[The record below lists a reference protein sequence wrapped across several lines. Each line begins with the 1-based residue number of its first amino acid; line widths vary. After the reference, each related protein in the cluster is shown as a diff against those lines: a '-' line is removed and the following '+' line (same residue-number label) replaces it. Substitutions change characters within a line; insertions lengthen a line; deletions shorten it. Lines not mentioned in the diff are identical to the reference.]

1 MAFISKLTDYIIR
14 NYDLTNDSL
23 TIIFPNKR
31 AALTLRNEL
40 SKRIVNNIWLPQIL
54 SIEEVMSSWS
64 GLQLLDNIDVIYEL
78 IKVMNTNVD
87 VSTRKNLFA
96 LASQIVKDFDE
107 IDQYAVDA
115 DNLFDYLKAVKETE
129 TWLPGEDELSKTESS
144 YLMFFKSLLSYY
156 NNLRNRL
163 LQDNSAYY
171 GLMTRKL
178 YELSNEQLYDVVG
191 DNKII
196 FAGFNALTHTEENI
210 IVRLVESGKAKLFW
224 DLDKYYYDD
233 ELQEAGLFARQFFS
247 KHKNLK
253 PDNVEDNF
261 KNEKKV
267 INIIGVPGS
276 SIQAN
281 ALQIKLTEDF
291 EKNKLQKNEVVVLSD
306 ETLLIPVLNSIPK
319 NYKDINV
326 TMGYPYSETYLNQ
339 FIQLLFPFQRNLSNK
354 ETKVY
359 FWSLKRLL
367 ETEMIKVIF
376 CDEELESLTKCINKF
391 LKESTYYLTLNDL
404 ENVLGRSNILE
415 FITLITKKW
424 QNAFD
429 CISFFKS
436 LFKCFGECAS
446 YNNNKFVVNQI
457 SAAGKVFN
465 KIEKLIKK
473 YDVLVQIDDIE
484 MLYKQSVSEMSIKLK
499 SIDSANNIE
508 SSLQIMGLLE
518 TRNLD
523 FDIVHI
529 MSVNEGVLPQSK
541 SPNSLIPFDLRL
553 EYKLPIYTNKQAVYA
568 YHFYRLIQNAKII
581 NIYYNTLTDDVG
593 EGEPSR
599 FIRQLINEIPHKSNN
614 NIEIN
619 EIPYQMPSP
628 KNDEVIKVEVTKTP
642 EILKK
647 IKDKIYAVRYNE
659 ELKCDEMYGLSPTSI
674 SCYLN
679 CPMKFY
685 IKYIENKKD
694 DTPKETIQANIIGS
708 IIHSTFENLYKE
720 FGDNL
725 INEQHYNLIESKF
738 RKSSFDKALK
748 DNNFANGLP
757 DTGFNYLSHIM
768 IEELIDNFINN
779 EKKFFKN
786 GKTLT
791 IKGLEKK
798 LVYTFNLDD
807 GTKVNLTGFAD
818 RIDQVDDKVRII
830 DYKSGK
836 VEDKDVVI
844 KSDTEEIHNIKE
856 KSLQLCIYK
865 YLYAKNNPNVAVE
878 NIEPGIFGLLDVE
891 DPYFPL
897 FIECDYFDDNSFMDT
912 CENMFINLFKE
923 ILNPDIPF
931 QQVDDDKK
939 CKNCDYLNVCKRNP
953 KTW

>member
-1 MAFISKLTDYIIR
+1 MAFISKLTDYIIK
-14 NYDLTNDSL
+14 NYNLTNGSL
-23 TIIFPNKR
+23 TVIFPNKR

-40 SKRIVNNIWLPQIL
+40 SKRIVKNIWLPQIL

-64 GLQLLDNIDVIYEL
+64 GLQLLDNIDVVYEL

-96 LASQIVKDFDE
+96 LASQMVKDFDE
-107 IDQYAVDA
+107 IDQYAVNA
-115 DNLFDYLKAVKETE
+115 ENLFVYLKAVKETE
-129 TWLPGEDELSKTESS
+129 TWLPGEVGLSNTESS
-144 YLMFFKSLLSYY
+144 YLKFFNSLYSYY
-156 NNLRNRL
+156 KSLRNRL

-178 YELSNEQLYDVVG
+178 FEFSDEQLYDVVG
-191 DNKII
+191 DKKII
-196 FAGFNALTHTEENI
+196 FAGFNALTYTEENI
-210 IVRLVESGKAKLFW
+210 IVRLVESGKAELFW
-224 DLDKYYYDD
+224 DLDKYYYED

-253 PDNVEDNF
+253 PDNIEDNF
-261 KNEKKV
+261 NNEKKV
-267 INIIGVPGS
+267 INVIGVPGS
-276 SIQAN
+276 SIQSN
-281 ALQIKLTEDF
+281 ALQVKLTEDF
-291 EKNKLQKNEVVVLSD
+291 ETNKLKKNEVVVLSD
-306 ETLLIPVLNSIPK
+306 ETLLIPVLNSIPE

-326 TMGYPYSETYLNQ
+326 TMGYPYSETFLNQ

-367 ETEMIKVIF
+367 ETELIKVVF
-376 CDEELESLTKCINKF
+376 AEHELESLTKCINKF
-391 LKESTYYLTLNDL
+391 LKESTYYLTINDL
-404 ENVLGRSNILE
+404 ENVLGQTRILE
-415 FITLITKKW
+415 FISLITKKW
-424 QNAFD
+424 HNAFD

-436 LFKCFGECAS
+436 LFRFLGERVS
-446 YNNNKFVVNQI
+446 SINNKFVVNQI
-457 SAAGKVFN
+457 SAASKIFN

-499 SIDSANNIE
+499 SKDSANNIE
-508 SSLQIMGLLE
+508 SCLQIMGLLE

-529 MSVNEGVLPQSK
+529 LSVNEGILPQSK

-553 EYKLPIYTNKQAVYA
+553 EYNLPIYTNKQAVYA
-568 YHFYRLIQNAKII
+568 YHFYRLIQSAKTI
-581 NIYYNTLTDDVG
+581 NIYYSTLTDDVG

-599 FIRQLINEIPHKSNN
+599 FIRQLINEMPQKSNN
-614 NIEIN
+614 VEIN
-619 EIPYQMPSP
+619 EISYQLPSP
-628 KNDEVIKVEVTKTP
+628 RNDAAVKIEVKKTP
-642 EILKK
+642 EILQK
-647 IKDKIYAVRYNE
+647 IKDKLYAVRFNE
-659 ELKCDEMYGLSPTSI
+659 ELKCDEMFGLSPTSI

-694 DTPKETIQANIIGS
+694 DTPKEAIQANIIGS
-708 IIHSTFENLYKE
+708 IIHSTFENLYTK
-720 FGDNL
+720 FGDSL
-725 INEQHYNLIESKF
+725 IDKQRYDSIESEF
-738 RKSSFDKALK
+738 RKASFDKALK

-768 IEELIDNFINN
+768 IEELIENFIKN
-779 EKKFFKN
+779 EKRFFTD
-786 GKTLT
+786 GRTLA
-791 IKGLEKK
+791 IKGLEEK
-798 LVYTFNLDD
+798 LIYTFDLGDAV
-807 GTKVNLTGFAD
+807 KVNLTGFAD
-818 RIDQVDDKVRII
+818 RIDQVDDKIRIL

-844 KSDTEEIHNIKE
+844 KSDTTDIHDIKE

-865 YLYAKNNPNVAVE
+865 YLYAKNHSDVSVK
-878 NIEPGIFGLLDVE
+878 NIEPGIFGLLDVNE
-891 DPYFPL
+891 PYFPL
-897 FIECDYFDDNSFMDT
+897 VVECDDFNDDRFMNT
-912 CENMFINLFKE
+912 CEEMFINLFEE
-923 ILNPDIPF
+923 ILNPEIPF
-931 QQVDDDKK
+931 QQVDDEKK